1 MKELLQRA
9 KELEP
14 ELLENRRW
22 LHRHPELG
30 FELKET
36 CTFVEEKLKA
46 MGYAPQRMS
55 KAGIVA
61 TVGKTGGKTILLRA
75 DMDALPMKEESG
87 LDFPPP
93 AMRRTPAGTTR
104 TRPCCLP
111 LPKC

>member
-36 CTFVEEKLKA
+36 CAFVEEKLKA
-46 MGYAPQRMS
+46 MGYAPGS
-55 KAGIVA
+55 A
-61 TVGKTGGKTILLRA
+61 
-75 DMDALPMKEESG
+75 
-87 LDFPPP
+87 
-93 AMRRTPAGTTR
+93 
-104 TRPCCLP
+104 
-111 LPKC
+111 

>member
-36 CTFVEEKLKA
+36 CAFVEEKLKA

-87 LDFPPP
+87 LDFS
-93 AMRRTPAGTTR
+93 ATGNAAHTCGHDTHTA
-104 TRPCCLP
+104 CCLP
-111 LPKC
+111 PPKC